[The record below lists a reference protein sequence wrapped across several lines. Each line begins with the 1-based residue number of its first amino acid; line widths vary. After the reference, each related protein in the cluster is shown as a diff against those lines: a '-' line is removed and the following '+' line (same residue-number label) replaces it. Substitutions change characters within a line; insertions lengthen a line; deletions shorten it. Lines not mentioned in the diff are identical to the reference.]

1 MEQMTPVMEMCNLP
15 LITIGMTAYNAQDS
29 IENALISALSQDWTP
44 TEIIVVNDA
53 STDGTALILA
63 RMAEKHENI
72 RIFSLEKNSG
82 VAAARNR
89 IIKESKG
96 EFLAFFDDDDM
107 SDVNRLKKQ
116 YMRIMNY
123 ESVQANHCDIV
134 CYTARFQNYP
144 DGTVHY
150 EPTVGTAKDSPPPHG
165 AAMARRILYGAP
177 LENGFGSMATCS
189 QMARLGI
196 YKKLGG
202 FDEEFRRCEDTDFNI
217 RLALHGGYFLGIAEP
232 LVKQTMTHGSD
243 KTIGDEK
250 KFHKKLIAK
259 HVSFISDSGMS
270 PSFCDRWLDIKY
282 SLLRG
287 ERLAFFSGIIAL
299 FARHP
304 ILTTRRLLW
313 ALPNRKFIGH
323 SQQFYKSFS

>member
-1 MEQMTPVMEMCNLP
+1 MEQMTPITEMCNLP

-44 TEIIVVNDA
+44 KEIIVVNDA
-53 STDGTALILA
+53 STDETAAILT

-72 RIFSLEKNSG
+72 RIFSLKRNAG

-107 SDVNRLKKQ
+107 SNASRLKKQ
-116 YMRIMNY
+116 YMRITNY
-123 ESVQANHCDIV
+123 ESMQADPCDIV
-134 CYTARFQNYP
+134 CYTARLQNYP
-144 DGTVHY
+144 DGTAHY
-150 EPTVGTAKDSPPPHG
+150 EPTVGTAEDRPPPYG
-165 AAMARRILYGAP
+165 AAMAKRILFGTP

-189 QMARLGI
+189 QMARLDT

-202 FDEEFRRCEDTDFNI
+202 FDEEFRRCEDTDFNV
-217 RLALHGGYFLGIAEP
+217 RFALSGGYFIGIAEP
-232 LVKQTMTHGSD
+232 LVKQTMTHGND
-243 KTIGDEK
+243 KTLSEEK

-259 HVSFISDSGMS
+259 HALFIRDSGMS
-270 PSFCDRWLDIKY
+270 PSFCESWLDVKY
-282 SLLRG
+282 SFLRG
-287 ERLAFFSGIIAL
+287 ERITFLSGILSLLI
-299 FARHP
+299 RHP
-304 ILTTRRLLW
+304 VLTARRLLW